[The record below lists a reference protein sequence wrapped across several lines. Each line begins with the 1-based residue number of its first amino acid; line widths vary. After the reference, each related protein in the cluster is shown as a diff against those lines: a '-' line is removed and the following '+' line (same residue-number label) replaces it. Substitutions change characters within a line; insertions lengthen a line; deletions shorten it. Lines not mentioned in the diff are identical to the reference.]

1 MEVFPMTQLDLPGMV
16 WNATQRCGR
25 AAACSAKAAGAGLHR
40 RGGRGEAAAVP
51 QIRPP
56 VSNRGA

>member
-1 MEVFPMTQLDLPGMV
+1 MTRFVLSGMV
-16 WNATQRCGR
+16 WNAGQRRGR
-25 AAACSAKAAGAGLHR
+25 AAACSAEAAGAGLHR
-40 RGGRGEAAAVP
+40 KGGRGEAAAVP

>member
-1 MEVFPMTQLDLPGMV
+1 MTQFDLSGMV
-16 WNATQRCGR
+16 WNVTQRCCG

-51 QIRPP
+51 EP
-56 VSNRGA
+56 

>member
-1 MEVFPMTQLDLPGMV
+1 MTQLDLPGMV

-51 QIRPP
+51 RFAPCI
-56 VSNRGA
+56 

>member
-1 MEVFPMTQLDLPGMV
+1 MTQLDLSGMV
-16 WNATQRCGR
+16 WNVSQRCGR
-25 AAACSAKAAGAGLHR
+25 AAACSAEAAGAGLHR

-51 QIRPP
+51 QIKPP